1 MKELLEKIATYNLFN
16 YFLPGI
22 VFVILANWITN
33 YSFPLDNL
41 VIGAFMCYFIGL
53 VISRVGSLLIE
64 PFLKKISFLRFAGY
78 SDFISASKK
87 DSKIEVLSEANNMYR
102 TLTSML
108 LILSLLKLYEILSNK
123 IPLIRS
129 CSPYILIVLL
139 ILLFL
144 FSYRKQTVY
153 INKRINS
160 NK

>member
-1 MKELLEKIATYNLFN
+1 MKELLEKIAAYNLFN
-16 YFLPGI
+16 YLLPGI
-22 VFVILANWITN
+22 VFVILVNWITH

-64 PFLKKISFLRFAGY
+64 PFLKKISFVKFAGY

-108 LILSLLKLYEILSNK
+108 LILPVLKLYEILSDK
-123 IPLIRS
+123 ITLIKDYS
-129 CSPYILIVLL
+129 SYILIILL
-139 ILLFL
+139 IILFL
-144 FSYRKQTVY
+144 FSYRKQSAY
-153 INKRINS
+153 ISKRINS

>member
-1 MKELLEKIATYNLFN
+1 MKELLEKIASYNLFN

-22 VFVILANWITN
+22 VFVILVNWITH

-41 VIGAFMCYFIGL
+41 VIGGFMCYFIGL
-53 VISRVGSLLIE
+53 VISRVGSLLLE
-64 PFLKKISFLRFAGY
+64 PFLKRISFLKFAGY

-108 LILSLLKLYEILSNK
+108 LILPLVKLYEILSDK
-123 IPLIRS
+123 IPLIKS
-129 CSPYILIVLL
+129 LSPYILIVVL
-139 ILLFL
+139 IFLFL
-144 FSYRKQTVY
+144 FSYRKQSAY